1 MSSGVFQIADPRKS
15 KEGPPMPFHK
25 SPSMDRSGVE
35 QIAEGWGKIVAW
47 RVHADVRPDLDLDL
61 D

>member
-1 MSSGVFQIADPRKS
+1 
-15 KEGPPMPFHK
+15 MPFHK